1 MITQLLIP
9 AAGLGKRL
17 GMSTPKALVKL
28 CGRSLVARTLDRLL
42 AVDFVDPIIMLIPP
56 GFENAFKDALSDIPS
71 TIQYIEGGAERR
83 DSVARGLAA
92 LNTDTEMVVIHD
104 AARPFP
110 AARSVCAAIE
120 SASRHGAATLATPA
134 IDTILIE
141 DGAGFLQSTPDRS
154 MVWACQT
161 PQVFQV
167 EVIRRAYKDVVN
179 ADAACTDDA
188 TMVQRIGCP
197 VKLIDGGAMN
207 FKITTKRELAFATYL
222 LENSLA

>member
-1 MITQLLIP
+1 
-9 AAGLGKRL
+9 
-17 GMSTPKALVKL
+17 
-28 CGRSLVARTLDRLL
+28 LL
-42 AVDFVDPIIMLIPP
+42 AVDFAEPIIMLIPP
-56 GFENAFKDALSDIPS
+56 GCENAFKNALSDIPS

-92 LNTDTEMVVIHD
+92 LNADTEMVVIHD

-110 AARSVCAAIE
+110 SARSVCAAIE
-120 SASRHGAATLATPA
+120 AASRHGAATLATPA
-134 IDTILIE
+134 TDTILIE

-167 EVIRRAYKDVVN
+167 EVIRRAYGDAVN
-179 ADAACTDDA
+179 AGIACTDDA
-188 TMVQRIGCP
+188 TLVQRIGCP